1 MEGNSLV
8 SIIVPVYNV
17 ENYLRECIESILTQT
32 YADIEVILVDDGSSD
47 RSGEI
52 CDEFAS
58 KDHRVIVIHKENKG
72 LSAARNTGIDKAN
85 GGYIMMIDS
94 DDWIDPDYVKELY
107 KAIETDNKIM
117 FVNSQPLFCY
127 ENGESR
133 LNWRLREKFT
143 VDGKELLHA
152 ILSETSNHYIPTK
165 LFRKEVFDYVRFKE
179 GRLDEDT
186 LFTYE
191 LCRAIEDIGGRMV
204 EIPLAAY
211 HYRQRQTSICHDNS
225 IELRI
230 HRLDNLNNIKQD
242 LTTIYPDIVPLI
254 DRLYIRS
261 LKWLIGDMIRND
273 IHGDL
278 YRTYLSKLRAV
289 PTKDAK
295 LYLTRFHYYDFL
307 LMKFLPAFL
316 VPISGRIMFHIR
328 RIRE

>member
-1 MEGNSLV
+1 MKGKSLIT
-8 SIIVPVYNV
+8 IIVPVYNV
-17 ENYLRECIESILTQT
+17 ENYVRDCIESILAQS
-32 YADIEVILVDDGSSD
+32 YSDLEIILVDDGSSD
-47 RSGEI
+47 NSGVI
-52 CDEFAS
+52 CDEFAE
-58 KDHRVIVIHKENKG
+58 KDSRVTVIHKENKG
-72 LSAARNTGIDKAN
+72 LSSARNTGIKKASGN
-85 GGYIMMIDS
+85 YVMMIDS

-107 KAIETDNKIM
+107 KAIETDNKVM

-133 LNWRLREKFT
+133 LNQRLREKFT
-143 VDGKELLHA
+143 VNGKELLHA
-152 ILSETSNHYIPTK
+152 ILSETSNHYIHTK

-242 LTTIYPDIVPLI
+242 LTTIYPDIVPLV

-261 LKWLIGDMIRND
+261 LKWLISDMIRTNT
-273 IHGDL
+273 HGAL
-278 YRTYLSKLRAV
+278 FRSYLTKLRAI
-289 PTKDAK
+289 TTYDAK
-295 LYLTRFHYYDFL
+295 LYLTRFHYYDFI
-307 LMKFLPAFL
+307 LMKHLPVIL
-316 VPISGRIMFHIR
+316 VPISSKMMSLIKRVRG
-328 RIRE
+328 